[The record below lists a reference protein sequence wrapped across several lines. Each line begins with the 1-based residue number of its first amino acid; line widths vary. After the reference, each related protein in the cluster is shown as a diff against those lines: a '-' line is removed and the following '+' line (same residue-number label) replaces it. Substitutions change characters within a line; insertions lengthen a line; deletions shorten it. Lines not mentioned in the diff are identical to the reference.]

1 MADSGS
7 EEELTISNDLVVTK
21 YKMAGDMVNCILKEV
36 HAAIAPGK
44 KVLEICEFGDNRL
57 LEETGKVYKNK
68 DIKKGIAFPTCISI
82 NNCVCHFSPLRS
94 DKEVEFK
101 EGDLVKV
108 DLGAHIDGFVAV
120 CAYSF
125 VVGASKDNK
134 VKDRRADAILA
145 AHNSAEAVL
154 RKLKQEV
161 ENYDVTEVIQK
172 VSESFECQPI
182 QGMLSHQLKQHV
194 INGEKSIIQN
204 PTDEQRREHEKCS
217 LEMNEVYAVDVLVST
232 GEGKSKEG
240 DTRTTVFKKTDAKY
254 NLKSKTS
261 RVFYSDVS
269 NRFTVMPFTLRGFE
283 DEGRARL
290 GVVECVKHSLVEP
303 YPVFYEKEGEFVAQF
318 KFTVL
323 LMPNGPLRIT
333 QAPVDVSGYESEKK
347 IEDKDMLALLQTSVS
362 KRNLKKM
369 RKKAA
374 HKAAEAAEGKEAPQ
388 LVKADE

>member
-7 EEELTISNDLVVTK
+7 EEEQTIASDLVVTK
-21 YKMAGDMVNCILKEV
+21 YKMAGDMVNRILKEV

-44 KVLEICEFGDNRL
+44 KVIDVCELGDKRL
-57 LEETGKVYKNK
+57 LEETSKVFKNK

-94 DKEVEFK
+94 DKEVVFN

-125 VVGASKDNK
+125 VIGASKDSK
-134 VKDRRADAILA
+134 IKDRRADAILA
-145 AHNSAEAVL
+145 AYNSTEAVL

-161 ENYDVTEVIQK
+161 KNDDVTEVIQK
-172 VSESFECQPI
+172 VSESFQCQPI
-182 QGMLSHQLKQHV
+182 QGMLSHQLKQQV

-204 PTDEQRREHEKCS
+204 PTDEQRREHQTCT
-217 LEMNEVYAVDVLVST
+217 LEQHEVYAIDVLVST
-232 GEGKSKEG
+232 GEGKSKEK
-240 DTRTTVFKKTDAKY
+240 DTRTTVFKKTDTKY

-261 RVFYSDVS
+261 RAFYSDVS

-283 DEGRARL
+283 EEGKARL

-333 QAPVDVSGYESEKK
+333 QSPVDVSAYESDKK
-347 IEDKDMLALLQTSVS
+347 IEDKELLALLQSSVS

-369 RKKAA
+369 KKRAA

>member
-269 NRFTVMPFTLRGFE
+269 NRFTVMPFTLRGLKI
-283 DEGRARL
+283 GRARL

-347 IEDKDMLALLQTSVS
+347 IEDKDMLA
-362 KRNLKKM
+362 
-369 RKKAA
+369 A